1 MLKCKIQVKN
11 IQCYQQKSEFLVM
24 NFQKISMPTKF
35 LKIFLVKIN
44 SLEKKMMGNT
54 TTEVNSYKIYYQ

>member
-11 IQCYQQKSEFLVM
+11 IQGSQQKNEFLVM

-44 SLEKKMMGNT
+44 SLE
-54 TTEVNSYKIYYQ
+54 

>member
-11 IQCYQQKSEFLVM
+11 IQGSQQKNEFLVM